1 MITKSKTKQMW
12 FCCFLK
18 VNHEARET
26 KKMVHDYYKAKG
38 TVTVAFSIKRIIKNL
53 NSSELFIRLNIDYI
67 TNYAMYFFVL

>member
-1 MITKSKTKQMW
+1 MW

-26 KKMVHDYYKAKG
+26 KKNCAKAKG
-38 TVTVAFSIKRIIKNL
+38 TVTVAFSIKRTIKNL

-67 TNYAMYFFVL
+67 TNYAMYFFFYNV